1 MVETLNELACGY
13 CKKTFRRAE
22 SLVVHLC
29 ESNRRRLDRSE
40 RGVELGFQS
49 YLRFYEIAQ
58 AGKKVKTYDEFCE
71 SPYYKAF
78 AKFGQYCVSIRAIN
92 AVRFTEWLLKN
103 NKKLDY
109 WCSDKLYTEYLTE
122 YLRIEAVS
130 DALTRAIEYSIT
142 WSEDTSCQA
151 NHILRYGNVNKIC
164 HAITTGKISPWVL
177 YNCDSGQNFL
187 SNLQGDQ
194 VGMIYTYIDAEFWHR
209 KFKDYPTD
217 TAYAREILQKAGW

>member
-1 MVETLNELACGY
+1 MMKHK
-13 CKKTFRRAE
+13 CKFCEREFVRE
-22 SLVVHLC
+22 NSLSVHIC
-29 ESNRRRLDRSE
+29 EQKKRHQSRDEPGIR
-40 RGVELGFQS
+40 LGFQS
-49 YLRFYEIAQ
+49 YLKFYESTQGPAK
-58 AGKKVKTYDEFCE
+58 AKSYEDFAT

-151 NHILRYGNVNKIC
+151 NHILRYGNENKIC

>member
-1 MVETLNELACGY
+1 MMKFK
-13 CKKTFRRAE
+13 CKFCEREFVRE
-22 SLVVHLC
+22 NSLSVHIC
-29 ESNRRRLDRSE
+29 EQKKRHQSRDEPGIR
-40 RGVELGFQS
+40 LGFQS
-49 YLRFYEIAQ
+49 YLKFYESTQGPA
-58 AGKKVKTYDEFCE
+58 KVKSYEDFAT